1 MNEAPQASGTGIELS
16 VIVPCFNEELNV
28 PELTRRVLKTLDGG
42 QVRGEIVLVDDG
54 SRDRTRDVIEEQVR
68 LDPARVVGVFHEK
81 NAGMAAAWRSG
92 VNAARGANVATIDA
106 DLQYQPEDLLR
117 LYRTL
122 IESSVDIVQGYRS
135 SVGRLRDG
143 RFVLSRGLN
152 ILLNGSFGMNL
163 RDNKSGFVC
172 CAKEVLQDLLRY
184 KGRYSYWQSFI
195 MVAAH
200 ARGYSYREIE
210 TLFEDRKQGQSFLDG
225 QAYRASARNFVDV
238 GRAFWEYRLNAEPR
252 DPALKIFEPGTSTLP
267 RAPAGLTRRLH
278 VRARSLPLHSD
289 ARTAQRSFETL
300 DATQWMT
307 PAQIR
312 DLQTEK
318 LRRLIR
324 HAYRTVPF
332 YRARMQTLGL
342 RPEDVRTL
350 EDLRLLPLLTRRDVR
365 QNLYFDIVQEGV
377 SPAELARV
385 QSSGR
390 SGEPSIGYVGY
401 SDLAF
406 RLAAALRAHEW
417 TGCRLGETSVCLA
430 YEPADTTG
438 SDRFRQALEA
448 IGARR
453 TMIDIGCLDDR
464 RLDQLVM
471 RLRRLEPALI
481 EANVEV
487 LAALAEYVGPA
498 GFGAAP
504 RAVMST
510 GQSLTPERRALTEA
524 AFGCRVYDFYGS
536 GEFGG
541 IACETGAPDEHLV
554 FAESCIVELLVDGRP
569 ARPGE
574 LGEVV
579 VTDLNNRVMPFI
591 RYSIGDRARA
601 VDDSSPSPCGRGLP
615 RIGAIFGRAES
626 IVRGLDGRFV
636 PGSFFDHLMQE
647 YYFAIEQFR
656 VVQDQPGALTL
667 QIVKSPRYARET
679 LDIIQ
684 SKIRQALG
692 ADLRIDLALSEP
704 SSPEAES
711 VPVSRIPV
719 SFPRSVPMSGLQRSG
734 R

>member
-1 MNEAPQASGTGIELS
+1 MSEVSESTGAGIELS

-28 PELTRRVLKTLDGG
+28 PELTRRVLKTLDAG

-54 SRDRTRDVIEEQVR
+54 SRDRTRDVIEEHMR

-184 KGRYSYWQSFI
+184 KGHYSYWQSFI

-200 ARGYSYREIE
+200 TKGYSYREIE

-267 RAPAGLTRRLH
+267 RAPAGMTRRLH
-278 VRARSLPLHSD
+278 VRARSLPLHAN
-289 ARTAQRSFETL
+289 ARTVRRSFETL

-312 DLQTEK
+312 ELQAEK

-332 YRARMQTLGL
+332 YRAHMQARGL

-350 EDLRLLPLLTRRDVR
+350 EDLRLLPLLTRKDVR
-365 QNLYFDIVQEGV
+365 HHLYFDIVQEGV

-385 QSSGR
+385 QSSGK
-390 SGEPSIGYVGY
+390 SGEPSVGYVGY

-417 TGCRLGETSVCLA
+417 TGCRLAEPSVCLTN
-430 YEPADTTG
+430 ESEEVPLG
-438 SDRFRQALEA
+438 ERLRQALESV
-448 IGARR
+448 GARR
-453 TMIDIGCLDDR
+453 TMIDVGSLDQR
-464 RLDQLVM
+464 RLDQLVG
-471 RLRRLEPALI
+471 RIRRLEPALI
-481 EANVEV
+481 EGSVEV
-487 LAALAEYVGPA
+487 LAALAEHVGGA
-498 GFGAAP
+498 RFGQAP

-510 GQSLTPERRALTEA
+510 GQSLTSERRALIEA
-524 AFGCRVYDFYGS
+524 GFGCRVFDRYGS

-541 IACETGAPDEHLV
+541 IACETGTPGEHLV

-574 LGEVV
+574 IGDVV

-591 RYSIGDRARA
+591 RYSIGDRAEA
-601 VDDSSPSPCGRGLP
+601 LDDSSPSPCGRGLP
-615 RIGAIFGRAES
+615 RIGAILGRAES
-626 IVRGLDGRFV
+626 IIRGLDGRFV
-636 PGSFFDHLMQE
+636 PGSFFDTLMQD
-647 YYFAIEQFR
+647 YYFAVEQFR
-656 VVQDQPGALTL
+656 VVQEQPGALTV
-667 QIVKSPRYARET
+667 QIVKSPRYSRET
-679 LDIIQ
+679 LDIVQ
-684 SKIRQALG
+684 SKIREALG
-692 ADLRIDLALSEP
+692 AELRIDLSLNDPSPPDAEP
-704 SSPEAES
+704 API
-711 VPVSRIPV
+711 SRIPV
-719 SFPRSVPMSGLQRSG
+719 SFPRSVPKPALRRSG